1 MKDFY
6 QLKKNLK
13 KDFSLLKQVKIS
25 VLGDSATQFLI
36 QALRGSGYESGYDLL
51 IQEADFNQIE
61 LQVFDPSSELYECK
75 PDVVIVFQSAHKLL
89 GKYNKI
95 AQAAHAAFASVEMDK
110 IRNIYNTIQSNLN
123 AKVIFY
129 NFTEIDD
136 NVFGNYANKT
146 ASSFLFQL
154 RKLNYELMQFAAD
167 NPSFYICD
175 LSAIQNQVGKK
186 IFFHSSVYINTEMVL
201 SIEVLPL
208 VASKTVD
215 LLNAINGKFKKCVIL
230 DLDNTTWGG
239 MMTDWKISR

>member
-1 MKDFY
+1 
-6 QLKKNLK
+6 
-13 KDFSLLKQVKIS
+13 
-25 VLGDSATQFLI
+25 
-36 QALRGSGYESGYDLL
+36 
-51 IQEADFNQIE
+51 
-61 LQVFDPSSELYECK
+61 
-75 PDVVIVFQSAHKLL
+75 
-89 GKYNKI
+89 
-95 AQAAHAAFASVEMDK
+95 VEMDK

-186 IFFHSSVYINTEMVL
+186 IFFHIP
-201 SIEVLPL
+201 LPPL
-208 VASKTVD
+208 
-215 LLNAINGKFKKCVIL
+215 
-230 DLDNTTWGG
+230 
-239 MMTDWKISR
+239 